1 MTGYYCQN
9 HTDAVLER
17 GIAQA
22 AKGALNAVLDI
33 LYPIRCL
40 GCFRVGRFIC
50 NECVARLPTL
60 EDPMCRIC
68 ASPGVNGTCRWC
80 RDKKPAIDRI
90 DAPYLYVHTSPIHSA
105 ITMLKYQ
112 GVRAIAPEMAELL
125 AAHYRR
131 KRTIYDVIVPVV
143 SHPARVR
150 KRGYSQ
156 ATLIASHLGPLLD
169 TPVGEHLLRRVRD
182 APSQLQTASR
192 DDRWTNVQGGF
203 ASDSDLSGMTVL
215 LVDDLVTT
223 GSTASACA
231 SALKRAG
238 AQKVVAL
245 SVARAP

>member
-1 MTGYYCQN
+1 MAGGI
-9 HTDAVLER
+9 EG

-22 AKGALNAVLDI
+22 AKGALSAVLDI

-50 NECVARLPTL
+50 DGCVARMPTL
-60 EDPMCRIC
+60 DDPMCRVC
-68 ASPGVNGTCRWC
+68 ASPGVNGTCSWC

-90 DAPYLYVHTSPIHSA
+90 DAPYLYVQTSPIHRA
-105 ITMLKYQ
+105 ITLLKYQ
-112 GVRAIAPEMAELL
+112 GVRAIAPELAELL
-125 AAHYRR
+125 ATHYRR

-143 SHPARVR
+143 SHPSRVR

-156 ATLIASHLGPLLD
+156 AALIASQLGPLLD
-169 TPVGEHLLRRVRD
+169 TTVREAFLRRVRN

-192 DDRWTNVQGGF
+192 DDRWLNVQGGF
-203 ASDSDLSGMTVL
+203 VSESDLSGMNVL

-231 SALKRAG
+231 SALKKAG
-238 AQKVVAL
+238 ARRVVAL
-245 SVARAP
+245 SVARTA

>member
-1 MTGYYCQN
+1 MAG
-9 HTDAVLER
+9 

-22 AKGALNAVLDI
+22 SKAALNAVLDV

-50 NECVARLPTL
+50 HGCVARMPTL
-60 EDPMCRIC
+60 DDPMCRIC
-68 ASPGVNGTCRWC
+68 ASPGVNGTCNWC
-80 RDKKPAIDRI
+80 RDKKPAIGRI
-90 DAPYLYVHTSPIHSA
+90 DAPYLYVQTSPIHKA
-105 ITMLKYQ
+105 ITLLKYQ
-112 GVRAIAPEMAELL
+112 GVRAVAPELADLL

-131 KRTIYDVIVPVV
+131 RRTTYDVIVPVV
-143 SHPARVR
+143 SHPSRVR

-156 ATLIASHLGPLLD
+156 ATLIASQLGPLLD
-169 TPVGEHLLRRVRD
+169 TPVREDILRRVRD

-203 ASDSDLSGMTVL
+203 VSNHDLSGMSVL

-223 GSTASACA
+223 GSTASACS

>member
-1 MTGYYCQN
+1 MADG
-9 HTDAVLER
+9 LEV
-17 GIAQA
+17 GITLA
-22 AKGALNAVLDI
+22 AKGALSAVLDV

-50 NECVARLPTL
+50 HECVARMPTL
-60 EDPMCRIC
+60 DDPMCRIC
-68 ASPGVNGTCRWC
+68 ASPGVNGTCSWC

-90 DAPYLYVHTSPIHSA
+90 DAPYLYVQASPIHSA
-105 ITMLKYQ
+105 ITLLKYQ
-112 GVRAIAPEMAELL
+112 GVRTIAPELAELL

-131 KRTIYDVIVPVV
+131 KRTTYHIIAPVV
-143 SHPARVR
+143 SHPSRVR

-156 ATLIASHLGPLLD
+156 AALVASHLGPLLD
-169 TPVGEHLLRRVRD
+169 TPVGEDLLHRVRD

-203 ASDSDLSGMTVL
+203 VCDSDLSGMKVL

-238 AQKVVAL
+238 AQRVVAL

>member
-1 MTGYYCQN
+1 
-9 HTDAVLER
+9 
-17 GIAQA
+17 
-22 AKGALNAVLDI
+22 
-33 LYPIRCL
+33 
-40 GCFRVGRFIC
+40 
-50 NECVARLPTL
+50 
-60 EDPMCRIC
+60 MCRIC

-90 DAPYLYVHTSPIHSA
+90 DAPYLYVQTSPIHRA
-105 ITMLKYQ
+105 ITLLKYQ
-112 GVRAIAPEMAELL
+112 GVRTIAPELAQLL

-131 KRTIYDVIVPVV
+131 RRTTYDVIVPVV
-143 SHPARVR
+143 SHPSRVR

-156 ATLIASHLGPLLD
+156 AALIASHLGPLLD
-169 TPVGEHLLRRVRD
+169 TPLGEDILRRVRD

-192 DDRWTNVQGGF
+192 DDRWTNVRDGF
-203 ASDSDLSGMTVL
+203 TCESNLSGMNVL

>member
-1 MTGYYCQN
+1 MAGGI
-9 HTDAVLER
+9 EG

-22 AKGALNAVLDI
+22 AKGALSAVLDV

-50 NECVARLPTL
+50 HECVARMPTL
-60 EDPMCRIC
+60 DDPMCRIC
-68 ASPGVNGTCRWC
+68 ASPGVNGTCSWC

-90 DAPYLYVHTSPIHSA
+90 DAPYLYVQASPIHSA
-105 ITMLKYQ
+105 ITLLKYQ
-112 GVRAIAPEMAELL
+112 GVRTIAPELAELL

-131 KRTIYDVIVPVV
+131 KRTTYHIIAPVV
-143 SHPARVR
+143 SHPSRVR

-156 ATLIASHLGPLLD
+156 AALIALQLGPLLD
-169 TPVGEHLLRRVRD
+169 TPVGEDILRRVRD

-203 ASDSDLSGMTVL
+203 VSDSDLSGMNVL

-231 SALKRAG
+231 SALKKAG
-238 AQKVVAL
+238 AQKVIAL
-245 SVARAP
+245 SVARAT